1 MLCSDG
7 QRPQRPSLRC
17 LLGCRYYI
25 AVWLETFP
33 HWVETF
39 VRMIKSSFLP
49 SNRSGIA
56 IDAIAIVANLTLF
69 PFLLSRVGNLFDQ
82 SFADGSP
89 AFLTLAGLMVFTI
102 AARLIGLY
110 LKRFPLQARLRSS
123 EQAAA
128 FPLYFFIL
136 NIGVFVLNSAF
147 AVVFVSALAGNLGL
161 IEMNYS
167 GQPKDS
173 PVVMAIGLIVMISL
187 ISTEIYLIYRLSR
200 PLTENENKLHAEGNW
215 MFDWRGEFGADFGL
229 FAYMMV
235 WQVFYND
242 TAKLFMTPPPNAPD
256 TWEYRIFS
264 AVFLFIVFL
273 IFYLSPRT
281 VFLIEDR
288 KYLGTWI
295 FIFGVYA
302 ASILR
307 YW

>member
-1 MLCSDG
+1 
-7 QRPQRPSLRC
+7 
-17 LLGCRYYI
+17 
-25 AVWLETFP
+25 
-33 HWVETF
+33 
-39 VRMIKSSFLP
+39 MIKSSFLP
-49 SNRSGIA
+49 SNRNGIA
-56 IDAIAIVANLTLF
+56 IDAIAIIANLVLF

-82 SFADGSP
+82 SFAEGSP
-89 AFLTLAGLMVFTI
+89 AFLTLGGLMMFTI
-102 AARLIGLY
+102 AARLAGLY
-110 LKRFPLQARLRSS
+110 LKRFPLQTRLEPSGQTS
-123 EQAAA
+123 
-128 FPLYFFIL
+128 FPLYFFVL

-161 IEMNYS
+161 IEMSYS

-173 PVVMAIGLIVMISL
+173 PLVTAIGLIVMISL
-187 ISTEIYLIYRLSR
+187 ISAEIYLIYRLSR
-200 PLTENENKLHAEGNW
+200 PLTENEKSLRAEGSW
-215 MFDWRGEFGADFGL
+215 KFDRRGEFAADFGL
-229 FAYMMV
+229 FSYMMV

-242 TAKLFMTPPPNAPD
+242 TAKLFMTPPPNVPD